1 MKIKNIIALCTA
13 ALVLCLLCSCGRKN
27 VEITVRNITGVEI
40 SELIINPEI
49 SSDNTKNRLE
59 KNLSTD
65 SQVQIKLGKYSEEE
79 LKDGYSLYV
88 VNAEDGSD
96 NSFSMLYFENG
107 DILTFYV
114 DDWGLSVGVNMT
126 DEEVEAEIAEEHENF
141 LEYIEEL
148 DKEETTES
156 AE

>member
-1 MKIKNIIALCTA
+1 MKIKSIIAFCTA
-13 ALVLCLLCSCGRKN
+13 ALALCTLCNCSRKN

-40 SELIINPEI
+40 SELVINPEI

-59 KNLSTD
+59 KNLPTD
-65 SQVQIKLGKYSEEE
+65 SQVQIKLDKYSEEE

-96 NSFSMLYFENG
+96 SSFSMLYFEDG

-114 DDWGLSVGVNMT
+114 DDWGLAVGVNMT
-126 DEEVEAEIAEEHENF
+126 DEEVEAQIAEEHEDF

-148 DKEETTES
+148 DEEKTTES